1 MAVII
6 MDINFT
12 NKYKNLGLNIAY
24 YRKRNGYTQ
33 LEFAEILDI
42 DRSHISAMEIGKNA
56 PSLDLIF
63 KICEELNIT
72 EKELFDFR

>member
-1 MAVII
+1 MKTEF
-6 MDINFT
+6 DK
-12 NKYKNLGLNIAY
+12 KYKSLGLNIAY
-24 YRKRNGYTQ
+24 YRKRKGYTQ

-42 DRSHISAMEIGKNA
+42 DRSHISGMEIGKNA

-63 KICEELNIT
+63 KICRELDIT

>member
-1 MAVII
+1 MNTAYN
-6 MDINFT
+6 D
-12 NKYKNLGLNIAY
+12 KYKSLGLNIAY
-24 YRKRNGYTQ
+24 FRKRKGYTQ

-42 DRSHISAMEIGKNA
+42 DRSHMSAMEIGKNA

-63 KICEELNIT
+63 KICKELDIS

>member
-1 MAVII
+1 MKTEF
-6 MDINFT
+6 DK
-12 NKYKNLGLNIAY
+12 KYKSLGLNIAY
-24 YRKRNGYTQ
+24 YRKRKGYTQ

-42 DRSHISAMEIGKNA
+42 DRSHISGMEIGKNA

-63 KICEELNIT
+63 KICKELDIT

>member
-6 MDINFT
+6 MDISFT

-24 YRKRNGYTQ
+24 YRKRSGYTQ
-33 LEFAEILDI
+33 LQFAEILDI

-72 EKELFDFR
+72 EKELFDLR

>member
-1 MAVII
+1 

-24 YRKRNGYTQ
+24 YRKRMGYTQ
-33 LEFAEILDI
+33 IEFAEILDI

-63 KICEELNIT
+63 KICDELSIT